1 MADETTLYDPPRRLL
16 ADLIAERGA
25 DLAGVSRAIGRNHA
39 YLSQFLRGTTR
50 ELPERAREALGR
62 YFQIAPDR
70 FRAPNEAGD
79 DAAPAELIDQ
89 MLAGLGEIDRPRRQL
104 AVAAATALLEGEA
117 PPSPVVF
124 DELVNQIYR
133 ALTSAAA
140 AGRPITTEAGAAAM
154 VERLARRWA
163 LSYLSSLD

>member
-79 DAAPAELIDQ
+79 D
-89 MLAGLGEIDRPRRQL
+89 
-104 AVAAATALLEGEA
+104 VAAATALLEGEA